1 MRIVEA
7 RFQTRTLRAGL
18 DGSIR
23 LASRWLAQVL
33 ATFTLWP

>member
-1 MRIVEA
+1 MRIMEA
-7 RFQTRTLRAGL
+7 RFQSRSLLAGL
-18 DGSIR
+18 NGSTR